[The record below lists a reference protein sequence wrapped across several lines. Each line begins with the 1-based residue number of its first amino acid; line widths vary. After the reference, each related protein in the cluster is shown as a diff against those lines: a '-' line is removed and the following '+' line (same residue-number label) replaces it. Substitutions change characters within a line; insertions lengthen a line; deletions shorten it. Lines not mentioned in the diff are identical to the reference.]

1 MEQRVL
7 WLLLI
12 GVLMLFAYV
21 YYLAITAEKFD
32 KEFSARIINKYT
44 TTQERQT
51 GSTFIRY
58 LDVEEKTGKRI
69 NLKVSEAI
77 FQTAEPGLWIEVS
90 KSGMRVYRPQNEI
103 RGA

>member
-1 MEQRVL
+1 ML

-12 GVLMLFAYV
+12 GVFMLFAYV
-21 YYLAITAEKFD
+21 FIYWPMTAGKY
-32 KEFSARIINKYT
+32 KREFSARIINKYT
-44 TTQERQT
+44 TTQESQT
-51 GSTFIRY
+51 GSTFARY